1 MSGNLDLALLVGA
14 AVLLVAVAAVR
25 VSTRLGLPSLLVYL
39 ALGMVIGEA
48 GFGIRF
54 DDAELTR
61 MLGFCALIVII
72 AEGGLTARWS
82 TLRPVLGL
90 SASLATVGV
99 AVSIVVVGLCVHL
112 ILGLN
117 WRLALLYGAV
127 LSSTDAAAVFA
138 TLRRLHLPPR
148 LVATLEAE
156 SGLNDAP
163 VVLLVVLLSATAAVE
178 HPWWYEVLVVA
189 YELAAGAAIGFAVGA
204 AGRWLLRRAALPS
217 AGLYPIA
224 AVGLTV
230 LAYAAGAVAHASGFL
245 AVYVAG
251 VVLGNGRLPHRRAVL
266 GFADGLAWVA
276 QIGLFVL
283 LGLLASPGRLPGALV
298 PALVV
303 GLALVL
309 LARPLSV
316 IAAAVLARPLRG
328 PRQTAPRGRGDQP
341 RSGPRGPGDRAGRR
355 RIALLSWAGLRH
367 PGDRVG
373 RRRVAALSWV
383 GPRRPGDR
391 VGWRGTAFL
400 SWAGLRGAVPI
411 VLATIPLSAGTPGAD
426 GLFDAVFVLVII
438 FTLLQATT
446 LGPASRMLGVTAP
459 AEAAEIHLEIAPLER
474 MNADMLQLDVAAGS
488 RLAGVYVDELRLPVG
503 ASVTLVVRDGA
514 GFVPGPD
521 TRLRT
526 GDALLI
532 VATAAV
538 RDSAERRLRAVSR
551 RGRLARWFGEEG
563 TEESAGR

>member
-1 MSGNLDLALLVGA
+1 VTGGLDLALLVGA
-14 AVLLVAVAAVR
+14 GVLLVAVAAVR
-25 VSTRLGLPSLLVYL
+25 LSVRLGLPSLLVYL
-39 ALGMVIGEA
+39 LIGMAIGEA
-48 GFGIRF
+48 GLGIRF

-61 MLGFCALIVII
+61 TLGFCALILII

-90 SASLATVGV
+90 SATLATLGV
-99 AVSIVVVGLCVHL
+99 AVSIAVVGVVVHWV
-112 ILGLN
+112 LGVD

-138 TLRRLHLPPR
+138 TLRRLRLPPR

-156 SGLNDAP
+156 SGMNDAP
-163 VVLLVVLLSATAAVE
+163 VVLLVVLLSVAAGST
-178 HPWWYEVLVVA
+178 HPWWYELLTVS
-189 YELAAGAAIGFAVGA
+189 YELAAGAAIGLTVGA
-204 AGRWLLRRAALPS
+204 VGRWLLRHAALPS

-251 VVLGNGRLPHRRAVL
+251 VVLGNARLPHRRAIL
-266 GFADGLAWVA
+266 GFADGLAWLA

-283 LGLLASPGRLPGALV
+283 LGLLVSPQRLPEALV

-303 GLALVL
+303 GCALVL

-316 IAAAVLARPLRG
+316 WVSALA
-328 PRQTAPRGRGDQP
+328 T
-341 RSGPRGPGDRAGRR
+341 RSTRR
-355 RIALLSWAGLRH
+355 L
-367 PGDRVG
+367 
-373 RRRVAALSWV
+373 
-383 GPRRPGDR
+383 
-391 VGWRGTAFL
+391 GWRGQAFL

-411 VLATIPLSAGTPGAD
+411 VLATIPLSSATPGAA

-438 FTLLQATT
+438 FTLVQAGT
-446 LGPASRMLGVTAP
+446 LAPAARRLGVTAP
-459 AEAAEIHLEIAPLER
+459 AEATEIHVETAPLES
-474 MNADMLQLDVAAGS
+474 MHADLLQIDIERGS
-488 RLAGVYVDELRLPVG
+488 RLAGVHIDELRLPVG
-503 ASVTLVVRDGA
+503 AVVTLVVRDGA

-532 VATAAV
+532 VTTADA
-538 RDSAERRLRAVSR
+538 RDVAERRLRAVSR
-551 RGRLARWFGEEG
+551 RGRLARWFGEDG
-563 TEESAGR
+563 ADRA

>member
-1 MSGNLDLALLVGA
+1 
-14 AVLLVAVAAVR
+14 VL
-25 VSTRLGLPSLLVYL
+25 
-39 ALGMVIGEA
+39 GES

-61 MLGFCALIVII
+61 TLGFCALILII

-90 SASLATVGV
+90 SATLATLGV
-99 AVSIVVVGLCVHL
+99 AVSIAVVGVAVHL
-112 ILGLN
+112 VLGLD

-138 TLRRLHLPPR
+138 TLRRLRLPPR

-156 SGLNDAP
+156 SGMNDAP
-163 VVLLVVLLSATAAVE
+163 VVLLVVLLASTATVH
-178 HPWWYEVLVVA
+178 HPWWYELLVLT
-189 YELAAGAAIGFAVGA
+189 YELAAGAAIGLFVGA

-230 LAYAAGAVAHASGFL
+230 LAYAGGAVAHASGFL

-251 VVLGNGRLPHRRAVL
+251 VVLGNARLPHRRAIL
-266 GFADGLAWVA
+266 GFADGLAWLA

-283 LGLLASPGRLPGALV
+283 LGLLVSPGRLGAALV

-303 GLALVL
+303 GTALTL
-309 LARPLSV
+309 FARPLSV
-316 IAAAVLARPLRG
+316 FVSALAA
-328 PRQTAPRGRGDQP
+328 
-341 RSGPRGPGDRAGRR
+341 RR
-355 RIALLSWAGLRH
+355 RL
-367 PGDRVG
+367 
-373 RRRVAALSWV
+373 
-383 GPRRPGDR
+383 
-391 VGWRGTAFL
+391 GWRGQAFL

-411 VLATIPLSAGTPGAD
+411 VLATIPLSAGTRGAE

-438 FTLLQATT
+438 FTLVQGGALAPMAKR
-446 LGPASRMLGVTAP
+446 LGISAP
-459 AEAAEIHLEIAPLER
+459 EETAEIHVETAPLEN
-474 MNADMLQLDVAAGS
+474 MNADLLQLDVAPGS
-488 RLAGVYVDELRLPVG
+488 RLAGVHIDELRLPVG
-503 ASVTLVVRDGA
+503 AVVTLVVRDSA

-532 VATAAV
+532 VATAAA
-538 RDSAERRLRAVSR
+538 RDVAERRLRAVSR
-551 RGRLARWFGEEG
+551 RGRLARWFGEQGLE
-563 TEESAGR
+563 RR